1 MNELNEI
8 EIVKMSNINIIVMKK
23 IQAVSKDR
31 LGKET
36 ERMRIEHGRF
46 SGCENAAQVV
56 ARANWA
62 FDRFKEKLTDPF
74 EATPFD
80 ELKKEM
86 DGYNNL
92 HNIDKKE
99 VEILFIGTP
108 IEKYFRM
115 RNCAFYGCATADEIA
130 DRAEEIANKMRCSNG
145 TVSLMGLDALLE
157 SFREYAEYFCI
168 DDDALIHS
176 VANKWFMKVLY
187 DNMKK

>member
-1 MNELNEI
+1 
-8 EIVKMSNINIIVMKK
+8 MKK

-46 SGCENAAQVV
+46 SGCENAAQVI
-56 ARANWA
+56 AQANWV
-62 FDRFKEKLTDPF
+62 FDRLKANLTDPF
-74 EATPFD
+74 DATPFD

-86 DGYNNL
+86 DGYNNI
-92 HNIDKKE
+92 HHIDKKDF
-99 VEILFIGTP
+99 EILSIGTP

-115 RNCAFYGCATADEIA
+115 RNCAFFGCATADEIA
-130 DRAEEIANKMRCSNG
+130 DRAEEIANKMRFPNG
-145 TVSLMGLDALLE
+145 TVSGMGLNALVE

-168 DDDALIHS
+168 DDNDLINS
-176 VANKWFMKVLY
+176 VSKKWFMKVLY